1 MLRLIFH
8 FIPKCSLKLE
18 LHKAENPK
26 TLQIGLLQRVFAVF
40 WHKIYLGGVC
50 MKLLKELS

>member
-1 MLRLIFH
+1 MLRLILH

-18 LHKAENPK
+18 LHKAEK
-26 TLQIGLLQRVFAVF
+26 KKALQIGLLQRVFAVF
-40 WHKIYLGGVC
+40 VHKIYLGGVC